1 MPRRP
6 SMLNLKNYLLS
17 VRWGDAMNC
26 NDFALAKDMTLGQI
40 FKSSYVL
47 EKTIMTQKCRSIAR
61 R

>member
-1 MPRRP
+1 
-6 SMLNLKNYLLS
+6 MLNLKNYLLS